1 MLGLIVLL
9 VVLVPVVIWFAYRRG
24 YSFDVGAARALAFVA
39 AFFGLALAA
48 FIGVHAA
55 RTASDGVHTTS
66 DVVWIAAYS
75 VVAALAGIVLLVG
88 CVVWHGK
95 AAWTLRLAG
104 FVGLVLATLASLSWV
119 LVLFTP
125 LALLAVPSLAADG
138 RRRANTGA
146 HASPG

>member
-9 VVLVPVVIWFAYRRG
+9 VVLVPAAIWFAHRRG
-24 YSFDVGAARALAFVA
+24 YSFDAGAARALASVA
-39 AFFGLALAA
+39 AVFGLALAA
-48 FIGVHAA
+48 FIGVQAA

-75 VVAALAGIVLLVG
+75 VVAALAGTLLLVG
-88 CVVWHGK
+88 CVVWRGK
-95 AAWTLRLAG
+95 AAWMLRLAG
-104 FVGLVLATLASLSWV
+104 FVGLVLATLGTLSWV

-138 RRRANTGA
+138 RRSSGGRERVATG
-146 HASPG
+146 